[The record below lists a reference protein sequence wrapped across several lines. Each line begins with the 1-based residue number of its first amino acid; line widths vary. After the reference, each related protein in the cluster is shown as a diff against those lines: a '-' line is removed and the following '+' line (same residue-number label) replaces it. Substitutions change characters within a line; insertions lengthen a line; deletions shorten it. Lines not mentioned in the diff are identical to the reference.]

1 MTPKWA
7 PLETVL
13 FVPVRGPSS
22 ASGAV
27 TSVPIASPTALAV
40 TVLHQPS
47 PNVIG
52 SQPKTIT
59 EKARL
64 PPKKT
69 IARLAGRE
77 SRAASGM

>member
-1 MTPKWA
+1 MTPKCA

-13 FVPVRGPSS
+13 LVPVRGPSS

-27 TSVPIASPTALAV
+27 TSVPIASPSALAL
-40 TVLHQPS
+40 TALHQPS

-59 EKARL
+59 ENARL

-69 IARLAGRE
+69 VARFARRE